1 MKHKH
6 IIAHAIHLRM
16 QGPGEK
22 DQKRQ
27 WDETYKQKEFF
38 GSEPSELGQRAL
50 QVFKQRGMRKILELG
65 CGQGRDT
72 WLFLQN
78 GLNVTA
84 LDYSET
90 GVCYMRDRSK
100 ERGLDRNFVIEVQ
113 DVRKGIPLPDG
124 AFDAIFSHMF
134 FTMEMTEAEISA
146 IMKECLRVL
155 RPGGLNIYSV
165 RNFHDPHYGKF
176 TPRGEDMYENPMGF
190 VVHFFD
196 EAKVKRLS
204 QGYEIEWI
212 REFDDNSPPFVKKLY
227 EVLLRKV

>member
-1 MKHKH
+1 
-6 IIAHAIHLRM
+6 M
-16 QGPGEK
+16 QGAPGK
-22 DQKRQ
+22 DQKHQ

-38 GSEPSELGQRAL
+38 GSEPSELGLRAL
-50 QVFKQRGMRKILELG
+50 EVFKQRGVRKVLELG

-72 WLFLQN
+72 WLFLSN
-78 GLNVTA
+78 GLSVTA

-100 ERGLDRNFVIEVQ
+100 EMKLDKGFVIEVQ
-113 DVRKGIPLPDG
+113 DVRNGIPLPDG
-124 AFDAIFSHMF
+124 SFDAVYSHMF

-165 RNFHDPHYGKF
+165 RNIHDPHYGKF

-196 EAKVKRLS
+196 EDKVMRVSK
-204 QGYEIEWI
+204 GYELEWI
-212 REFDDNSPPFVKKLY
+212 REFDDTSPPFVKKLY
-227 EVLLRKV
+227 EVVLRKP